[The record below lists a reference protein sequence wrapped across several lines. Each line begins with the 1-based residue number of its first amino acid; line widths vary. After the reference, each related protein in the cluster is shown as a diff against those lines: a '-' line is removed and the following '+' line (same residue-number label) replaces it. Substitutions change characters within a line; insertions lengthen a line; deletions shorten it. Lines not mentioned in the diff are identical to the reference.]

1 MANQTIVN
9 LPQASTPLSG
19 AEVVWAVQNG
29 SDVRISTAQLY
40 AGTVTSPS
48 FATINIYGSITA
60 SANIGAINYGT
71 LTYNDTNVFSSFK
84 TSVNSYAQTIVQN
97 GSSGAGS
104 SADIVVSNDQG
115 TATTYYGNF
124 GINSS
129 GFSGTGS
136 LNLPNATYLT
146 STSGDLVIGTTTNNT
161 IRFNTWNYD
170 TDFMTISP
178 LNGTVMG
185 NYANVVGISGG
196 GSAIFNIAAGS
207 AAAEAIL
214 QFGYGGL
221 SAGGGINTN
230 TWSIATGFGGVTNDM
245 TITQGGAGGL
255 WLRSN
260 GNVGA
265 GVGWTQFNLPSC
277 TLTSY
282 GSFGANPP
290 SVYTSTTPSV
300 TYTARSAIFNPSGT
314 ATVTLPAAATYPGME
329 IMCKN
334 ISAFAINSAS
344 SNVVPLNSATAGTT
358 ILPASAGSACIL
370 VSDGTNWQI
379 MR

>member
-1 MANQTIVN
+1 
-9 LPQASTPLSG
+9 
-19 AEVVWAVQNG
+19 
-29 SDVRISTAQLY
+29 
-40 AGTVTSPS
+40 
-48 FATINIYGSITA
+48 
-60 SANIGAINYGT
+60 
-71 LTYNDTNVFSSFK
+71 
-84 TSVNSYAQTIVQN
+84 
-97 GSSGAGS
+97 
-104 SADIVVSNDQG
+104 
-115 TATTYYGNF
+115 
-124 GINSS
+124 
-129 GFSGTGS
+129 
-136 LNLPNATYLT
+136 
-146 STSGDLVIGTTTNNT
+146 
-161 IRFNTWNYD
+161 
-170 TDFMTISP
+170 MTISP
-178 LNGTVMG
+178 LNGAVMG
-185 NYANVVGISGG
+185 NYGSVSGVNGG

-207 AAAEAIL
+207 AAAAAIL

-221 SAGGGINTN
+221 SVGGGINTN

-245 TITQGGAGGL
+245 TISTGQGAGGGL

-265 GVGWTQFNLPSC
+265 GPGWTQFNLPSC

-300 TYTARSAIFNPSGT
+300 SYTARSAIFNPSGT